1 MAKKFRMKAAGGSPE
16 NNGAMGKPTGN
27 GLARKTMGSDT
38 TVSSQSTDDHED
50 MGQMDSLANSLV
62 ETDFMSVVNDQNVE
76 KKPQGVKTPGSSKPT
91 DGYTK
96 PLSSSLQDKIAE
108 SMDGDTVD
116 EDFKEGYPLP
126 TIDYN
131 DGQGMEV
138 ETGGSKLGVNEGDGE
153 GELTMED
160 AFQQYAGDKDQ
171 VNYDEFANHADNIGY
186 ERPLNDDMMGL
197 MDQDKHNLY
206 EPNGV
211 GGYGRTPIMLTVDVS
226 DLPGQSDCD
235 MGAGDMGAG
244 DAATQPMAGAPQSMP
259 PQPVLGG
266 AAGPMDGAGPE
277 DEGSYLENEECMES
291 EEVMEEETVEE
302 SSVTTS
308 QLASAPSMTPNIK
321 KSKVKKAGNA
331 ATAVDGMKNMG
342 KTMNRKLKNDTS
354 SNTIKEHKNGYIVPQ
369 SIQNNVNKIV
379 KAVNEALAKVPS
391 AARSSLTY
399 RVIVESKTENK
410 KVATKSTK
418 LLAEAA
424 VDAEEL
430 AVIGHASTHIEV
442 ALTESKKQTGVVLVA
457 LPKLT
462 DRKPAINESGLLFR
476 FKSLA
481 QRYAT
486 SVIGESVAYAVEDHP
501 FGALIKTDVKTVREL
516 V

>member
-16 NNGAMGKPTGN
+16 NSGVMGKPTGN
-27 GLARKTMGSDT
+27 GLAKKTMGSDT
-38 TVSSQSTDDHED
+38 TVPGQSNDDYED

-62 ETDFMSVVNDQNVE
+62 ETDFMSVVNDQGVE
-76 KKPQGVKTPGSSKPT
+76 KKPQGVKTPGSAKPT

-108 SMDGDTVD
+108 SMDGGEPV
-116 EDFKEGYPLP
+116 EEEFKEGYPLP

-138 ETGGSKLGVNEGDGE
+138 ATGGSSHGVNEGEE

-160 AFQQYAGDKDQ
+160 AFQQYASDKDQ
-171 VNYDEFANHADNIGY
+171 INYDEFANHTDNLGY
-186 ERPLNDDMMGL
+186 ERPSNEDMMGL
-197 MDQDKHNLY
+197 MDQDSHNLY

-211 GGYGRTPIMLTVDVS
+211 GGYGRTPIMLTVNVE
-226 DLPGQSDCD
+226 DLPGQGGGMDD
-235 MGAGDMGAG
+235 
-244 DAATQPMAGAPQSMP
+244 MAGSCEPAGAAPSLP

-266 AAGPMDGAGPE
+266 AGPMGTPGA
-277 DEGSYLENEECMES
+277 DNEGDFLENESACSEGEGEMMES
-291 EEVMEEETVEE
+291 EEVME
-302 SSVTTS
+302 SSVTTG
-308 QLASAPSMTPNIK
+308 QLASTPGMNAKIK
-321 KSKVKKAGNA
+321 KGKVKKAGNA

-342 KTMNRKLKNDTS
+342 KTMNRKLKNDDST
-354 SNTIKEHKNGYIVPQ
+354 NTIKEHKNGYIVPQ
-369 SIQNNVNKIV
+369 SIQANVNKIV
-379 KAVNEALAKVPS
+379 KAVNEAVAKVPS
-391 AARSSLTY
+391 AARSTLTY
-399 RVIVESKTENK
+399 RVVVESKTENK
-410 KVATKSTK
+410 KVATKPTA

-430 AVIGHASTHIEV
+430 IVIGHASAHIEV
-442 ALTESKKQTGVVLVA
+442 SLTESKKQTGAVIVTM
-457 LPKLT
+457 PKLT
-462 DRKPAINESGLLFR
+462 DRRPAINESGLLFR

-486 SVIGESVAYAVEDHP
+486 KVIGESVAYAVEDHP
-501 FGALIKTDVKTVREL
+501 FGALIKTDVKTVKEL